1 MIIKDLPIGTKLM
14 WDAPE
19 PYNGYSSY
27 TKTTILGRICYPAIV
42 VNREELIIELGT
54 KIRTGEKSNW
64 MGDENEFL
72 RLPTEEELT
81 TLTWPNINIKKI
93 S

>member
-1 MIIKDLPIGTKLM
+1 MVIKGLPIGTKLM

-19 PYNGYSSY
+19 PYPGYSSFI
-27 TKTTILGRICYPAIV
+27 KTTIPGRVCYPAII
-42 VNREELIIELGT
+42 VNREEAVRELGT
-54 KIRTGEKSNW
+54 KVRTGMRSNW

-81 TLTWPNINIKKI
+81 TLTWPSINIKQI